1 MEAFAKLYFRIAEPS
16 PQLSQLQSAPQCSWP
31 GSSCGCGVRGR
42 QSVRS
47 DTFQTHGVDPE
58 VWTAMSAF
66 CCWHLDVAPDGLW
79 ATRSRLAKA
88 GPGCSGGGLS
98 RSRTSCLH
106 SKARRCVT
114 GHGAAVRLSEL
125 HPTLQCLLLRTAEK
139 AQLGLAFFIFLS
151 HLPVHFWK
159 TFLFCGI
166 FIGILHFKKV

>member
-47 DTFQTHGVDPE
+47 DTFQTRGVDPE

-88 GPGCSGGGLS
+88 SPGCSGGGLS
-98 RSRTSCLH
+98 
-106 SKARRCVT
+106 
-114 GHGAAVRLSEL
+114 
-125 HPTLQCLLLRTAEK
+125 
-139 AQLGLAFFIFLS
+139 
-151 HLPVHFWK
+151 
-159 TFLFCGI
+159 
-166 FIGILHFKKV
+166 